1 MINRRKVLAL
11 LAASSASLTA
21 GGCSL
26 LRRPL
31 MPLCPEPITPGETLT
46 VDVHAHM
53 FNGTDLPIKSYLE
66 LVAANNSPTYGNLV
80 KSFGGILSA
89 ASWAVAPNAKME
101 REALADISADIQ
113 NCQHLVATQS
123 AQASRQKA
131 YSIARAELKAAV
143 QRRLTLRR
151 KSSPDFLLSFP
162 LEDEGAEIIEALP
175 STYEAF
181 RTSGGSP
188 QQIEVF
194 KAFAKTAGSA
204 IDFVLEMFQYRYTS
218 YVRYL
223 DDFEQSSG
231 RRVDLTLSALVDY
244 DWWLNAGRPTET
256 SIADQVDLMSELA
269 MVTSGRLHYWVPFCP
284 YREAQYRL
292 HPETTFSSLKL
303 AQQAVREK
311 GAIGV
316 KIYPPM
322 GFAPLGNQDL
332 PSTLWQS
339 VAWLSGLAKTSQFG
353 AQLDISLRELYKWC
367 VQEDV
372 PILAHSNTSSGPSTN
387 FSNLAGPNH
396 WQPAIDEFRELRVI
410 FGHFGGAEDTASAAN
425 ARHFIRLMGSNSGGA
440 GRNTSADVSYFAKAI
455 DDQPGLEA
463 ALSAL
468 LLSAADPNDVLPK
481 RLLFG
486 SDWKMLLLEAHA
498 DQYLKDFDTVFETL
512 AKSPPG
518 GLDLRDLVT
527 DALGRN
533 AIAALGLHVG
543 GKSRRRID
551 DFYAAHQI
559 AEPQWM
565 RSTDT

>member
-1 MINRRKVLAL
+1 
-11 LAASSASLTA
+11 
-21 GGCSL
+21 
-26 LRRPL
+26 
-31 MPLCPEPITPGETLT
+31 
-46 VDVHAHM
+46 M
-53 FNGTDLPIKSYLE
+53 FNGTDLPVKPYLE
-66 LVAANNSPTYGNLV
+66 LVAANNIPTYGNLV
-80 KSFGGILSA
+80 RSFGGILSA
-89 ASWAVAPNAKME
+89 ASWAIAPNAKVE
-101 REALADISADIQ
+101 REALKTISGNRQ
-113 NCQHLVATQS
+113 NCQHIVATQS
-123 AQASRQKA
+123 VQAARQKA
-131 YSIARAELKAAV
+131 YSDARTELKAAV
-143 QRRLTLRR
+143 QRRLTLR
-151 KSSPDFLLSFP
+151 KSSPELFLSFP
-162 LEDEGAEIIEALP
+162 LEDEGAGIIDALP
-175 STYEAF
+175 PTYEGF
-181 RTSGGSP
+181 RALGGNP
-188 QQIEVF
+188 QPTGPF

-218 YVRYL
+218 YARYL

-256 SIADQVDLMSELA
+256 SISDQVDLMSQLA
-269 MVTSGRLHYWVPFCP
+269 METSGRLHYWVPFCP

-322 GFAPLGNQDL
+322 GFAPLGNEKL

-339 VAWLSGLAKTSQFG
+339 VTWLSGLAKTSQFG

-367 VQEDV
+367 VAEDV
-372 PILAHSNTSSGPSTN
+372 PILAHANTSSGPSTN
-387 FSNLAGPNH
+387 FSNLAGPDH
-396 WQPAIDEFRELRVI
+396 WQPAIDEYAELRVI

-425 ARHFIRLMGSNSGGA
+425 ARHFIRLMGSNAGGA
-440 GRNTSADVSYFAKAI
+440 GRNTSADVSYFAKAM
-455 DDQPGLEA
+455 DDQSGLEA

-468 LLSAADPNDVLPK
+468 LLPAADPNAVLPK

-518 GLDLRDLVT
+518 GVDLRDLVP

-565 RSTDT
+565 RSADNAK